1 MRTIVFFLMA
11 AIMISACDRKEKMM
25 ELVET
30 NLRQT
35 LDNPDCMKILAM
47 SEPDSAF
54 GTHYFSQ
61 DEMKGMLVVMQEVT
75 NEIMERT
82 DNMTSFNP
90 EDRYVM
96 DMAERQMKAM
106 SEMRSMVRQ
115 ASRKGKWSGW
125 KVKVDYQ
132 CKNNNGIDYKAE
144 RWFFLDKDGNAI
156 FSSFELPLPLKSK

>member
-1 MRTIVFFLMA
+1 
-11 AIMISACDRKEKMM
+11 
-25 ELVET
+25 
-30 NLRQT
+30 
-35 LDNPDCMKILAM
+35 
-47 SEPDSAF
+47 
-54 GTHYFSQ
+54 
-61 DEMKGMLVVMQEVT
+61 MKGMLAVMQEVT

-115 ASRKGKWSGW
+115 ASRKGEWSGW

-144 RWFFLDKDGNAI
+144 RWFFLDKDGKAI
-156 FSSFELPLPLKSK
+156 FSTFELPLPLKSK